1 MKLFRASALLLL
13 WILPSLRAENP
24 PVSREQELRLQ
35 IFLDQNRFGP
45 GKLDGRQG
53 EFTQKALARA
63 ALAKATTEE
72 ALKAQSREE
81 ALVLWTDYT
90 VRASDLAYVG
100 DLPEKPE
107 EQAKLPFLPYRSLGE
122 LVAERFHAD
131 LDYLRELN
139 TGQELDTLQPGA
151 VLKVPA
157 VEPFPIES
165 IFQDPKSPE
174 SGEKPVAADPLQK
187 TRRIAIHRAEHIL
200 EVWENG
206 ALVSSFPVSVGP
218 PENETPA
225 GEHSIKSIT
234 WRPTFRHDKQMLKEG
249 VRGGEAHL
257 LPPGPNNPVGI
268 VWIQT
273 SRDGIGIHGTN
284 DPDLIGRNISSGCIR
299 LSNWDALSLA
309 KLVAPGCR
317 ITID

>member
-13 WILPSLRAENP
+13 WSFPFLRAENP
-24 PVSREQELRLQ
+24 PASREQELRLQ
-35 IFLDQNRFGP
+35 IFLDQNHFGP

-63 ALAKATTEE
+63 AQAKATTEE
-72 ALKAQSREE
+72 TLKGQSREA

-90 VRASDLAYVG
+90 VRASDPAYVG

-107 EQAKLPFLPYRSLGE
+107 EQAKLPFLPYQSLGE
-122 LVAERFHAD
+122 LVAERFHTD

-139 TGQELDTLQPGA
+139 AGQDLDKLQPGA

-165 IFQDPKSPE
+165 IFKDPKSPE
-174 SGEKPVAADPLQK
+174 SGEKPVAADPSQK

-200 EVWENG
+200 EVWENE
-206 ALVSSFPVSVGP
+206 ALISSFPVSVGP

-234 WRPTFRHDKQMLKEG
+234 WRPAFRYDKQMLKEG

-309 KLVAPGCR
+309 RLVAPGCR